1 MCKHK
6 GETGSFAD
14 LPRTLRIREAE
25 QREEIDTTSPSW
37 QEDLW
42 NFLERWKSVND
53 DDDDGELE
61 AREVDVRL
69 TDDRAS
75 FEVWP
80 APFAFPCS
88 DVAAQLA

>member
-1 MCKHK
+1 M
-6 GETGSFAD
+6 
-14 LPRTLRIREAE
+14 
-25 QREEIDTTSPSW
+25 
-37 QEDLW
+37 
-42 NFLERWKSVND
+42 ND
-53 DDDDGELE
+53 NNDGELE